1 MFIDVAHIT
10 VVAGNGGN
18 GCVSF
23 RREKYV
29 PAGGPDGGDG
39 GDGGN
44 VVLVADKS
52 LATLMDLRYKKKY
65 KAQNGEDG
73 KGKKMFGQKGEDLI
87 IKLPVGTLVKVSG
100 TENIIAD
107 LSEDGACFIAAKGG
121 RGGWGNA
128 RFATATR
135 QTPNFAKSGTRGQT
149 RDITLE
155 LKLIADVGLLGF
167 PNVGKSTLLSVVS
180 NARPKIADYHFTTL
194 VPNLGVVNVGG
205 ASFIMADIPGI
216 IEGASEGVGLGHDF
230 LRHIERTRLLIHVVD
245 VSGCEGRN
253 PIEDFDAINA
263 ELEKYSPV
271 LAQKPQ
277 IIAANKTDISQELLS
292 QFTEEMERRG
302 YKVFP
307 VSAATRRGVD
317 DLLNYAYN
325 RLMEIPVPKFEV
337 VEDEAEPEISKTDF
351 TVTVE
356 DGVYYVEG
364 ECVYNLVNSTN
375 FNDHESLAYF
385 QRTLRRLG
393 IIDELEK
400 QEISDGDLVN
410 LYDVE
415 FEYYK

>member
-1 MFIDVAHIT
+1 MFIDVANIT
-10 VVAGNGGN
+10 IKAGNGGN

-29 PAGGPDGGDG
+29 AAGGPDGGDG
-39 GDGGN
+39 GDGGD
-44 VVLVADKS
+44 VVLVTDS
-52 LATLMDLRYKKKY
+52 NLSTLMDLQYKKNY
-65 KAQNGEDG
+65 KAKSGEDG

-87 IKLPVGTLVKVSG
+87 IKVPVGTLIKDTDTG
-100 TENIIAD
+100 NIIAD
-107 LSEDGACFIAAKGG
+107 LSDTDSTFIAAKGG

-135 QTPNFAKSGTRGQT
+135 QAPNFAKSGKLGRTRN
-149 RDITLE
+149 ITLE

-180 NARPKIADYHFTTL
+180 EARPKIADYHFTTL
-194 VPNLGVVNVGG
+194 VPNLGVVRVGDG
-205 ASFIMADIPGI
+205 SMVMADIPGI

-253 PIEDFDAINA
+253 PIEDFDLINT

-271 LAQKPQ
+271 LAEKMQ
-277 IIAANKTDISQELLS
+277 IVAANKLDISEEFLEE
-292 QFTEEMERRG
+292 FTEEMTSRG
-302 YKVFP
+302 HKVFP
-307 VSAATRRGVD
+307 ISAATQRGVD
-317 DLLNYAYN
+317 DLINYAYN
-325 RLMEIPVPKFEV
+325 QLDTIKVPEFEV
-337 VEDEAEPEISKTDF
+337 IDTEPEPEIAETGF

-356 DGVYYVEG
+356 DGVYIVDG

-375 FNDHESLAYF
+375 FDNHESLAYF

-400 QEISDGDLVN
+400 QGVTDGDLVS
-410 LYDVE
+410 LYEIE